1 MDKLN
6 TIKLFIYENKK
17 KAILL
22 CCLLVLF
29 LLSTFLLFQKN
40 NTSKN
45 NVVYEN
51 LVEEK
56 LEANL
61 ETSLKEEEIEEE
73 KIYYYVDVKGYVNN
87 PGVYSIE
94 KGKRVVD
101 AINKAGGLK
110 KDANT
115 SLLNLSMEVRDAMVI
130 IVYSNSEINN
140 YQTLQEKNKT
150 TEEICNEN
158 IQNDACICN
167 TESNDDVSNVDETS
181 SKDEE
186 TSLDEANSKINI
198 NKASLEEL
206 MTLNNIGESK
216 AKAIIEYRT
225 TVGLFKTIE
234 EIKNVSGIGDTI
246 FESLKDYITV

>member
-40 NTSKN
+40 NTSKD

-61 ETSLKEEEIEEE
+61 ETNLKEEEIEEE

-130 IVYSNSEINN
+130 IVYSNSELNN
-140 YQTLQEKNKT
+140 YQALQEKNKT
-150 TEEICNEN
+150 TEEICHEN

-167 TESNDDVSNVDETS
+167 TESDDTSKINETS
-181 SKDEE
+181 SKDEA
-186 TSLDEANSKINI
+186 TSSNEVSSKINI

-206 MTLNNIGESK
+206 MTLKNIGESK

-225 TVGLFKTIE
+225 TVGLFKTID

-246 FESLKDYITV
+246 FESLKDFITI

>member
-17 KAILL
+17 KLILL
-22 CCLLVLF
+22 CSLLILF
-29 LLSTFLLFQKN
+29 LLSTWLIFQKN
-40 NTSKN
+40 NMNKDN
-45 NVVYEN
+45 IVYEN

-56 LEANL
+56 LEAN
-61 ETSLKEEEIEEE
+61 SKNNLKEEKIEEE

-101 AINKAGGLK
+101 VINKAGGLK

-130 IVYSNSEINN
+130 IVYSNSELNN
-140 YQTLQEKNKT
+140 YQALQEKNKT
-150 TEEICNEN
+150 TEEICHEN

-167 TESNDDVSNVDETS
+167 TESDDTSKINETS
-181 SKDEE
+181 SKDEA
-186 TSLDEANSKINI
+186 TSSNEVSSKINI

-206 MTLNNIGESK
+206 MTLKNIGESK

-225 TVGLFKTIE
+225 TVGLFKTID

>member
-17 KAILL
+17 KLILL
-22 CCLLVLF
+22 CSLLILF

-40 NTSKN
+40 NMNKDN
-45 NVVYEN
+45 IVYEN

-56 LEANL
+56 LEAN
-61 ETSLKEEEIEEE
+61 SKNNLKEEKIEEE

-101 AINKAGGLK
+101 VINKAGGLK

-130 IVYSNSEINN
+130 IVYSNSELNN
-140 YQTLQEKNKT
+140 YQALQEKNKT

-167 TESNDDVSNVDETS
+167 TESDDTSKINETS
-181 SKDEE
+181 SKDEA
-186 TSLDEANSKINI
+186 TSSNEVSSKINI

-246 FESLKDYITV
+246 FESLKDFITI

>member
-40 NTSKN
+40 NTSKD

-61 ETSLKEEEIEEE
+61 ETNLKEEEIEEE

-101 AINKAGGLK
+101 VINKAGGLK

-130 IVYSNSEINN
+130 IVYSNSELNN
-140 YQTLQEKNKT
+140 YQALQEKNKT
-150 TEEICNEN
+150 TEEICHEN

-167 TESNDDVSNVDETS
+167 TESDDTSKINETS
-181 SKDEE
+181 SKDEA
-186 TSLDEANSKINI
+186 TSSNEVSSKINI

-206 MTLNNIGESK
+206 MTLKNIGESK

-225 TVGLFKTIE
+225 TVGLFKTID

-246 FESLKDYITV
+246 FESLKDFITI

>member
-17 KAILL
+17 KLILL
-22 CCLLVLF
+22 CSLLILF
-29 LLSTFLLFQKN
+29 LLSTFLMYKKN
-40 NTSKN
+40 NMNKDN
-45 NVVYEN
+45 IVYEN

-56 LEANL
+56 LEAN
-61 ETSLKEEEIEEE
+61 SKNNLKEEKIEEE
-73 KIYYYVDVKGYVNN
+73 KIYYYVDIKGYVNN

-101 AINKAGGLK
+101 VINKAGGLK

-130 IVYSNSEINN
+130 IVYSNSELNN
-140 YQTLQEKNKT
+140 YQALQEKNKT
-150 TEEICNEN
+150 TEEICHEN

-167 TESNDDVSNVDETS
+167 TESDDTSKINETS
-181 SKDEE
+181 SKDEA
-186 TSLDEANSKINI
+186 TSSNEVSSKINI

-206 MTLNNIGESK
+206 MTLKNIGESK

-225 TVGLFKTIE
+225 TVGLFKTID

-246 FESLKDYITV
+246 FESLKDFITI

>member
-17 KAILL
+17 KLILL
-22 CCLLVLF
+22 CSLLILF

-40 NTSKN
+40 NTSKD

-61 ETSLKEEEIEEE
+61 ETNLKEEEIEEE

-150 TEEICNEN
+150 TEEICHEN

-167 TESNDDVSNVDETS
+167 TESDDTSKINETS
-181 SKDEE
+181 SKDEA
-186 TSLDEANSKINI
+186 TSSNEVSSKINI

>member
-17 KAILL
+17 KLILL
-22 CCLLVLF
+22 CSLLILF

-40 NTSKN
+40 NMNKDN
-45 NVVYEN
+45 IVYEN

-56 LEANL
+56 LEAN
-61 ETSLKEEEIEEE
+61 SKNNLKEEKIEEE

-101 AINKAGGLK
+101 VINKAGGLK

-130 IVYSNSEINN
+130 IVYSNSELNN
-140 YQTLQEKNKT
+140 YQALQEKNKT
-150 TEEICNEN
+150 TEEICHEN

-167 TESNDDVSNVDETS
+167 TESDDTSKINETS
-181 SKDEE
+181 SKDEA
-186 TSLDEANSKINI
+186 TSSNEVSSKINI

-206 MTLNNIGESK
+206 MTLKNIGESK

-225 TVGLFKTIE
+225 TVGLFKTID

>member
-40 NTSKN
+40 NMNKDN
-45 NVVYEN
+45 IVYEN

-56 LEANL
+56 LEAN
-61 ETSLKEEEIEEE
+61 SKNNLKEEKIEEE

-101 AINKAGGLK
+101 VINKAGGLK

-130 IVYSNSEINN
+130 IVYSNSELNN
-140 YQTLQEKNKT
+140 YQALQEKNKT
-150 TEEICNEN
+150 TEEICHEN

-167 TESNDDVSNVDETS
+167 TESDDTSKINETS
-181 SKDEE
+181 SKDEA
-186 TSLDEANSKINI
+186 TSSNEVSSKINI

-206 MTLNNIGESK
+206 MTLKNIGESK

-225 TVGLFKTIE
+225 TVGLFKTID

-246 FESLKDYITV
+246 FESLKDFITI

>member
-61 ETSLKEEEIEEE
+61 ETNLKEEEIEEE

-101 AINKAGGLK
+101 VINKAGGLK

-130 IVYSNSEINN
+130 IVYSNSELNN
-140 YQTLQEKNKT
+140 YQALQEKNKT
-150 TEEICNEN
+150 TEEICHEN

-167 TESNDDVSNVDETS
+167 TESDDTSKINETS
-181 SKDEE
+181 SKDEA
-186 TSLDEANSKINI
+186 TSSNEVSSKINI

-206 MTLNNIGESK
+206 MTLKNIGESK

-225 TVGLFKTIE
+225 TVGLFKTID

-246 FESLKDYITV
+246 FESLKDFITI

>member
-17 KAILL
+17 KLILL
-22 CCLLVLF
+22 CSLLILF

-40 NTSKN
+40 NMNKDN
-45 NVVYEN
+45 IVYEN

-56 LEANL
+56 LEAN
-61 ETSLKEEEIEEE
+61 SKNNLKEEKIEEE

-101 AINKAGGLK
+101 VINKAGGLK

-130 IVYSNSEINN
+130 IVYSNSELNN
-140 YQTLQEKNKT
+140 YQALQEKNKT
-150 TEEICNEN
+150 TEEICHEN

-167 TESNDDVSNVDETS
+167 TESDDTSKINETS
-181 SKDEE
+181 SKDEA
-186 TSLDEANSKINI
+186 TSSNEVSSKINI

-206 MTLNNIGESK
+206 MTLKNIGESK

-246 FESLKDYITV
+246 FESLKDFITI

>member
-17 KAILL
+17 KLILL
-22 CCLLVLF
+22 CSLLILF

-40 NTSKN
+40 NMNKDN
-45 NVVYEN
+45 IVYEN

-56 LEANL
+56 LEAN
-61 ETSLKEEEIEEE
+61 SKSNLKEEKIEEE

-101 AINKAGGLK
+101 VINKAGGLK

-130 IVYSNSEINN
+130 IVYSNSELNN
-140 YQTLQEKNKT
+140 YQALQEKNKT
-150 TEEICNEN
+150 TEEICHEN

-167 TESNDDVSNVDETS
+167 TESDDTSKINETS
-181 SKDEE
+181 SKDEA
-186 TSLDEANSKINI
+186 TSSNEVSSKINI

-206 MTLNNIGESK
+206 MTLKNIGESK

-225 TVGLFKTIE
+225 TVGLFKTID

-246 FESLKDYITV
+246 FESLKDFITI

>member
-17 KAILL
+17 KLILL
-22 CCLLVLF
+22 CSLLILF

-40 NTSKN
+40 NMNKDN
-45 NVVYEN
+45 IVYEN

-56 LEANL
+56 LEAN
-61 ETSLKEEEIEEE
+61 SKNNLKEEKIEEE

-101 AINKAGGLK
+101 VINKAGGLK

-115 SLLNLSMEVRDAMVI
+115 SFLNLSMEVRDAMVI
-130 IVYSNSEINN
+130 IVYSNSELNN
-140 YQTLQEKNKT
+140 YQALQEKNKT

-167 TESNDDVSNVDETS
+167 TESDDTSKINETS
-181 SKDEE
+181 SKDEA
-186 TSLDEANSKINI
+186 TSSNEVSSKINI

-246 FESLKDYITV
+246 FESLKDFITI

>member
-17 KAILL
+17 KLILL
-22 CCLLVLF
+22 CSLLILF

-40 NTSKN
+40 NMNKDN
-45 NVVYEN
+45 IVYEN

-56 LEANL
+56 LEAN
-61 ETSLKEEEIEEE
+61 SKNNLKEEKIEEE

-101 AINKAGGLK
+101 VINKAGGLK

-130 IVYSNSEINN
+130 IVYSNSELNN
-140 YQTLQEKNKT
+140 YQALQEKNKT
-150 TEEICNEN
+150 TEEICHEN

-167 TESNDDVSNVDETS
+167 TESDDTSKINETS
-181 SKDEE
+181 SKDEA
-186 TSLDEANSKINI
+186 TSSNEVSSKINI

-206 MTLNNIGESK
+206 MTLKNIGESK

-225 TVGLFKTIE
+225 TVGLFKTID

-246 FESLKDYITV
+246 FESLKDFITI